1 MAKMTK
7 EQIISLNN
15 LCSNDW
21 KLDVQYYIFHNEKT
35 LVKQIN
41 IDNENYLEFAIRY
54 NYKNQILLHIS
65 KFYHKK
71 DENFASTSGL
81 GKSIILNETS
91 SKRKNVNNLIKFT
104 KNLTDEKLLDI
115 NNNTSVSQG
124 SGLIFES
131 EDF

>member
-15 LCSNDW
+15 LCNNDW